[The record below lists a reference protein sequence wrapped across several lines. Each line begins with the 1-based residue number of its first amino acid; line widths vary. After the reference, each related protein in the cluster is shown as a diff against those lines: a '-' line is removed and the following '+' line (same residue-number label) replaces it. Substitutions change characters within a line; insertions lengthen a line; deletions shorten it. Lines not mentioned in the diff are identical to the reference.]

1 MYKLSDTRI
10 FGWQLQEDG
19 SLDWEGLETAVR
31 PETQCALIQRSC
43 GYSWRKTL
51 TVAEIE
57 AAIIIIKVRS
67 AR

>member
-1 MYKLSDTRI
+1 M
-10 FGWQLQEDG
+10 
-19 SLDWEGLETAVR
+19 R

-67 AR
+67 AYKMYSLIGVLEAERFCFL